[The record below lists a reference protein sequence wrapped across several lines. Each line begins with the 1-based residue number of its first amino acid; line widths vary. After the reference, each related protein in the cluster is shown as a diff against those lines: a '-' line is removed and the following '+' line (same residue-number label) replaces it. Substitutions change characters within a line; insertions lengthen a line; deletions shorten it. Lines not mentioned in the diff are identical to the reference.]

1 MALRD
6 PLPWDRFAELV
17 RLAESLEYRAVFLPE
32 IAGRDAFA
40 ALTALAGETSSL
52 LLGTG
57 IVPMTS
63 RIPRLTAMGAATVN
77 ERSGGRA
84 ILGIGTGP
92 ARKGALDALAAQ
104 VRQIRALIG
113 GAPGS
118 LLDEDLDPL
127 SLRSPSAV
135 PVWIAGLGPRSMR
148 LAGRIA
154 DGVLLNWC
162 SPERVAQARLDIRA
176 AAVDAGRDPDAVT
189 VAVYVRACVD
199 QDDPAAALAAA
210 KAATGEYASYPA
222 YARQFSLMGLGSHA
236 EAAAAAHRAGTPDDV
251 PDELVQRHLSGG
263 GRRGGAGPAR
273 CLPGCRGR
281 SAGGVPH
288 AGPRVRPPR
297 LDHGHHPGVGT
308 GHWMIDLRLVC
319 RVPRGAYTE
328 GTEICKVGTVE
339 KGFMA

>member
-6 PLPWDRFAELV
+6 PLPWDRFAELA
-17 RLAESLEYRAVFLPE
+17 RHAESLGYRAVFLPE

-63 RIPRLTAMGAATVN
+63 RVPRLTAMGAATVN

-92 ARKGALDALAAQ
+92 ARTGALDALAAQ
-104 VRQIRALIG
+104 VHQIRALLG
-113 GAPGS
+113 GAPAP
-118 LLDEDLDPL
+118 LLDEDLEPL

-148 LAGRIA
+148 LAGQIA

-162 SPERVAQARLDIRA
+162 SPERVAQARLDLRA
-176 AAVDAGRDPDAVT
+176 AAVDAGRDADAVT

-199 QDDPAAALAAA
+199 QDDPVAALAAA

-222 YARQFSLMGLGSHA
+222 YARQFSLMGLEVTRRSGSGRPPCGQTRR
-236 EAAAAAHRAGTPDDV
+236 RAGRTRA
-251 PDELVQRHLSGG
+251 RHLSGG
-263 GRRGGAGPAR
+263 GGRSGAGPAGR
-273 CLPGCRGR
+273 LPGCRGR

-288 AGPRVRPPR
+288 AGPRLRPPR
-297 LDHGHHPGVGT
+297 LDHRHHPRVGT
-308 GHWMIDLRLVC
+308 GGWMTDLRLVC

>member
-1 MALRD
+1 
-6 PLPWDRFAELV
+6 
-17 RLAESLEYRAVFLPE
+17 
-32 IAGRDAFA
+32 
-40 ALTALAGETSSL
+40 
-52 LLGTG
+52 
-57 IVPMTS
+57 
-63 RIPRLTAMGAATVN
+63 
-77 ERSGGRA
+77 
-84 ILGIGTGP
+84 
-92 ARKGALDALAAQ
+92 
-104 VRQIRALIG
+104 
-113 GAPGS
+113 
-118 LLDEDLDPL
+118 
-127 SLRSPSAV
+127 
-135 PVWIAGLGPRSMR
+135 MR

-236 EAAAAAHRAGTPDDV
+236 EAAAAAHRAGRPDDV
-251 PDELVQRHLSGG
+251 PDELVR
-263 GRRGGAGPAR
+263 AI
-273 CLPGCRGR
+273 CLVGDAAAVRGR
-281 SAGGVPH
+281 LDAYRDAGADLPVVYPMLVPGSDPH
-288 AGPRVRPPR
+288 DSITATDPR
-297 LDHGHHPGVGT
+297 VGT
-308 GHWMIDLRLVC
+308 GRWMTDLRLVC

>member
-222 YARQFSLMGLGSHA
+222 YARQFSLMGLGHTPKQQRPRTVREDPTMCRTNSCTPSVWWGA
-236 EAAAAAHRAGTPDDV
+236 PRAV
-251 PDELVQRHLSGG
+251 
-263 GRRGGAGPAR
+263 
-273 CLPGCRGR
+273 RGR
-281 SAGGVPH
+281 LDAYRDAGADLPVVYPMLVPGSDPH
-288 AGPRVRPPR
+288 DSIAATIRGLAPA
-297 LDHGHHPGVGT
+297 T
-308 GHWMIDLRLVC
+308 G
-319 RVPRGAYTE
+319 
-328 GTEICKVGTVE
+328 
-339 KGFMA
+339 